1 MKDKKKIR
9 IGIVGIAGRM
19 GIAIANS
26 VLENKETVLKAG
38 SEKTN
43 HKLINKD
50 IGLVVG
56 KKEMG
61 INITSKKD
69 EFFKNI
75 DLVIEF
81 GLGSATKD
89 YLLHAKK
96 NKVAFLSGST
106 GIDKKTKEMFK
117 DAAKSIPIFWSP
129 NMSIGANIIKDI
141 SGKIT
146 KKISK
151 EFDIDITD
159 LHHKQKKIL
168 HQGRQF
174 PLKKQLMLNSRRKR

>member
-56 KKEMG
+56 KKRNG
-61 INITSKKD
+61 YKYY
-69 EFFKNI
+69 F
-75 DLVIEF
+75 
-81 GLGSATKD
+81 
-89 YLLHAKK
+89 
-96 NKVAFLSGST
+96 
-106 GIDKKTKEMFK
+106 
-117 DAAKSIPIFWSP
+117 
-129 NMSIGANIIKDI
+129 
-141 SGKIT
+141 
-146 KKISK
+146 
-151 EFDIDITD
+151 
-159 LHHKQKKIL
+159 QK
-168 HQGRQF
+168 G
-174 PLKKQLMLNSRRKR
+174 